1 MLEKR
6 TNYFYP
12 SSLVKIDE
20 TFRHNRSSLFFYLIR
35 KTWIHPSKYEKKN
48 YRKEKRER
56 ERKKRTQHGSEQ
68 CLKSGQN

>member
-1 MLEKR
+1 MIINLKIYVFSFFFIPV
-6 TNYFYP
+6 TNIRISHIKYYDP
-12 SSLVKIDE
+12 LAME
-20 TFRHNRSSLFFYLIR
+20 TILRI
-35 KTWIHPSKYEKKN
+35 SKYEKKN